1 MWSMH
6 VPSALVAAFLVLVL
20 AGCAGGSGRSA
31 QDTPESSAPST
42 ATEPSPGS
50 SDPAS
55 GEPADTAPI
64 EVAEVLRFTGT
75 TVAGEPFDGASLAG
89 KPAVLWFW
97 APWCTTCRGQI
108 PNVSALA
115 ETYAGEVNVVGIAG
129 LSDDTTGIADFAD
142 DTSGITNLSDSA
154 GEIWRRFGIVEQS
167 VFTVIDRNGEVV
179 SEGFLEDDELN
190 DLVATLAG

>member
-1 MWSMH
+1 MR
-6 VPSALVAAFLVLVL
+6 VLSAVVSTVCVLAL
-20 AGCAGGSGRSA
+20 AGCGAEAGPSA
-31 QDTPESSAPST
+31 QDAPETSAPST

-55 GEPADTAPI
+55 VEPADTAPI
-64 EVAEVLRFTGT
+64 EVAQVLRFTGT

-115 ETYAGEVNVVGIAG
+115 EEYAGEVNVVGIAG
-129 LSDDTTGIADFAD
+129 LSDDAAGIADFAD
-142 DTSGITNLSDSA
+142 DTSGFTNLSDSE

-179 SEGFLEDDELN
+179 SEGFLEDGDLN